1 MCSNNKGSEYIQWEN
16 LRSPIF
22 ISDIVPILS
31 SLTGGPPGKG
41 GGQQDKNDGGALNF
55 DPGYMEKKSGT
66 VQIKRKYGVLGF
78 YLGELRETIYES

>member
-55 DPGYMEKKSGT
+55 DPGYTEKKVEQYKLKGNMG
-66 VQIKRKYGVLGF
+66 Y
-78 YLGELRETIYES
+78 

>member
-55 DPGYMEKKSGT
+55 DPGYMEKKVEQYKLKGNMG
-66 VQIKRKYGVLGF
+66 Y
-78 YLGELRETIYES
+78 